1 MDKLLNV
8 LYNLKYYIGK
18 NMNLSEEQKLILKD
32 PFGFIQII
40 AAAGSGKTFTI
51 IELVVSLIKDK
62 EIEDSSI
69 LMITFSRKAAK
80 EMRSRLDKRLGNN
93 NVLIYTF
100 HAYCL
105 RVLKKYNPKFKNKI
119 KIITPEK
126 KIHFYKEMF
135 KKEKFTI
142 GGIPYSF
149 LLSHSETGVTHLF
162 PELEIK
168 IKNEYQV
175 YKDNNHLVDFDDLV
189 TLYVEGLK
197 REEEWALLAKKEFST
212 ILVDEFQDTD
222 PQQVEWLKLLEP
234 KNLIV
239 VGDDWQ
245 AIYGFRGATTEPFLD
260 FGKYFSPCKK
270 LYLSTNY
277 RSDIHIIRASA
288 IPIQNNKKNIFK
300 NVLPFSKDSGS
311 VQTVKLEREIDWRKY
326 IPILTE
332 NSQNKLL
339 VRTNFRIKLLT
350 KVGVPLEQICTIH
363 TSKGLEYPCVFID
376 LTDGWSYES
385 MDKIN
390 IEEERRI
397 LYVALSRAINSL
409 WIFGKHKYKQNS
421 LETIF
426 FNYFDSIGY

>member
-1 MDKLLNV
+1 
-8 LYNLKYYIGK
+8 
-18 NMNLSEEQKLILKD
+18 
-32 PFGFIQII
+32 
-40 AAAGSGKTFTI
+40 
-51 IELVVSLIKDK
+51 
-62 EIEDSSI
+62 
-69 LMITFSRKAAK
+69 
-80 EMRSRLDKRLGNN
+80 
-93 NVLIYTF
+93 
-100 HAYCL
+100 
-105 RVLKKYNPKFKNKI
+105 
-119 KIITPEK
+119 
-126 KIHFYKEMF
+126 
-135 KKEKFTI
+135 
-142 GGIPYSF
+142 
-149 LLSHSETGVTHLF
+149 
-162 PELEIK
+162 
-168 IKNEYQV
+168 
-175 YKDNNHLVDFDDLV
+175 
-189 TLYVEGLK
+189 
-197 REEEWALLAKKEFST
+197 
-212 ILVDEFQDTD
+212 
-222 PQQVEWLKLLEP
+222 
-234 KNLIV
+234 
-239 VGDDWQ
+239 
-245 AIYGFRGATTEPFLD
+245 
-260 FGKYFSPCKK
+260 

-288 IPIQNNKKNIFK
+288 IPIQNNKKNISK